1 MAKIA
6 ISLPEETLNEVE
18 AKRRTSGES
27 RSQFFRRAV
36 EEFMRRERE
45 REAVEQYVRGYRRYP
60 EAAEETASAESTLND
75 SMGEDPWEVV
85 DKE

>member
-1 MAKIA
+1 
-6 ISLPEETLNEVE
+6 
-18 AKRRTSGES
+18 
-27 RSQFFRRAV
+27 
-36 EEFMRRERE
+36 MRRERE